1 MGSAVQRVRA
11 GMRACGL
18 SGARVCCAGA
28 HACEVRAL
36 GCCVQRLGPGAGR
49 GRACWAGA
57 ERWPVR
63 ERKRRSRAE
72 RSGAGWAAQEERKEW
87 VGPDLGVGLGFGFGF
102 LSFFISFVF
111 LTQTTQLFEFKNK
124 FEFNPITQT
133 NKRDAPA

>member
-1 MGSAVQRVRA
+1 MGAGVRDGPLRDA
-11 GMRACGL
+11 GEREQ
-18 SGARVCCAGA
+18 AGA
-28 HACEVRAL
+28 SW
-36 GCCVQRLGPGAGR
+36 AGV
-49 GRACWAGA
+49 WAGA
-57 ERWPVR
+57 EPCWLPGSGRAGKGG
-63 ERKRRSRAE
+63 ER
-72 RSGAGWAAQEERKEW
+72 